1 LDSHGSS
8 SAEKWTSVSPA
19 GGLQGDVGGAH
30 AQRLAG
36 RVRQREDVIG
46 GDAVLLGSRA
56 VEVGRTAADGD
67 DELVRR
73 DGLLLAVLL
82 GGGDGVRVREA
93 EAYTRPLF
101 GST

>member
-1 LDSHGSS
+1 
-8 SAEKWTSVSPA
+8 
-19 GGLQGDVGGAH
+19 
-30 AQRLAG
+30 
-36 RVRQREDVIG
+36 
-46 GDAVLLGSRA
+46 VLLGSRA
-56 VEVGRTAADGD
+56 VEVGRTAAAGD